1 MRWRSE
7 RSAELVV
14 ATLEACR
21 RDGRSFLARRSAEL
35 VWFRAISRLP
45 RRKCENSFRLPCA
58 VWPPPRPFLVRS
70 FWFFFGNVLSFS
82 SPTTSGR
89 SFLEQGSEESVFFP
103 TQFLFFR
110 DATTLVSE
118 HSLCLFPWR
127 FWFLSLFFIS
137 CISVSTKRTKHK
149 PNLLFVSNNNLWPQ
163 FPGARSGGVFFRR
176 DFSSSTRH
184 KKLG

>member
-1 MRWRSE
+1 MSVPRIGKLSPLD
-7 RSAELVV
+7 SPEL
-14 ATLEACR
+14 
-21 RDGRSFLARRSAEL
+21 RDSVDQIPFFNLRRSMNRDLRRVGGARCRNPRSLSSGWTQLPRAKIAEL

-58 VWPPPRPFLVRS
+58 VSPPPSLFLVRS

-127 FWFLSLFFIS
+127 FWFLSLFY
-137 CISVSTKRTKHK
+137 
-149 PNLLFVSNNNLWPQ
+149 FVHFGFNETNE
-163 FPGARSGGVFFRR
+163 
-176 DFSSSTRH
+176 T
-184 KKLG
+184 

>member
-1 MRWRSE
+1 MAERTLSGARCRNPRSL
-7 RSAELVV
+7 SSGW
-14 ATLEACR
+14 TQ
-21 RDGRSFLARRSAEL
+21 
-35 VWFRAISRLP
+35 LP
-45 RRKCENSFRLPCA
+45 RAKIAGIGLVPSYLSSSATQMRELFSPSLRCFS
-58 VWPPPRPFLVRS
+58 PPPFFLVRS

-127 FWFLSLFFIS
+127 FWFLSLFY
-137 CISVSTKRTKHK
+137 
-149 PNLLFVSNNNLWPQ
+149 FVHFGFNETNE
-163 FPGARSGGVFFRR
+163 
-176 DFSSSTRH
+176 T
-184 KKLG
+184 